1 MYNLLN
7 ETREM
12 LSTWVSL
19 NTAST
24 WKGNPN
30 GDKVCI
36 IFTLACPAKCTFPVY
51 ILFSPLLSLSLPSF
65 PFFFLSLPALYN
77 STFLSL
83 TNIYLLY
90 RKWIKLRHF
99 IDMCNIFG
107 SYTPSS
113 HSQTFPHLLISTF
126 VFISFCFEGIIDVYI
141 IVYKEMSEE
150 LFTGKWQGI
159 Y

>member
-19 NTAST
+19 NTTST

-36 IFTLACPAKCTFPVY
+36 IFTLACPAKYTFPVSL
-51 ILFSPLLSLSLPSF
+51 LFSLLSLSLTSF
-65 PFFFLSLPALYN
+65 HFSVFPPLHYTH
-77 STFLSL
+77 STFLSF

-90 RKWIKLRHF
+90 RKWIALRHF

-107 SYTPSS
+107 SYTPLS
-113 HSQTFPHLLISTF
+113 HSQTFPYLLIPTF
-126 VFISFCFEGIIDVYI
+126 IFMSFLLWRTTWCKYDC
-141 IVYKEMSEE
+141 
-150 LFTGKWQGI
+150 L
-159 Y
+159 